1 MGRFPWWHEARHDS
15 AEEHQPEEHPQCVN
29 CGHKFR
35 SGEERSIHQF
45 TGEQTC
51 DKCMYGRNDAE
62 RLINT
67 STLTEIKSQFGI
79 ETRRKFDEDGNI
91 IEVLGSTGKFV
102 PPQRMF
108 HSANTPPA
116 KWRLERDEKRAEQ
129 AKFASATDKERM
141 RMARYKRTHGLLP
154 RDDTRY

>member
-1 MGRFPWWHEARHDS
+1 MGRFPWWHEVRDKGTVGDQQREKPVCAT
-15 AEEHQPEEHPQCVN
+15 

-35 SGEERSIHQF
+35 SGEERSVHDF

-51 DKCMYGRNDAE
+51 DNCMYGGRGRSDAD
-62 RLINT
+62 T
-67 STLTEIKSQFGI
+67 STLEQIKTRYGI